1 MESRAATGYCLVDT
15 ALGACGLAWGA
26 QRLCGAQLPEASQ
39 QATLRTLARR
49 FPQANAVPPPAWVE
63 AVAAQLQR
71 ALQGQPSDFSALD
84 YEMDWAGAFQQRVW
98 RYALAIPWGQTRSYG
113 EVAQHLG
120 SPGAARAVG
129 QALGAN
135 PFAPLVP
142 CHRVLAQGRA
152 SGGFSAPGGERT
164 KLRLLEIEGALH
176 GPGDLFG
183 PSV

>member
-1 MESRAATGYCLVDT
+1 MHEPGYCVVPT
-15 ALGACGLAWGA
+15 ALGPCGLAWAGG
-26 QRLCGAQLPEASQ
+26 RLLGAQLPEADALTTERTLTRRFA
-39 QATLRTLARR
+39 QATAQPLPDWVQQLAQRL
-49 FPQANAVPPPAWVE
+49 QA
-63 AVAAQLQR
+63 
-71 ALQGQPSDFSALD
+71 ALQGQPTDFADLPYAMDSAPR
-84 YEMDWAGAFQQRVW
+84 FHQQVW

-113 EVAQHLG
+113 QVAQALG

-142 CHRVLAQGRA
+142 CHRVLAQGGA
-152 SGGFSAPGGERT
+152 SGGFSAPGGART

-183 PSV
+183 PGGG